1 QQIVDRCSVIS
12 AEGWDRREHGF
23 TDEEAVTG
31 RYVPHVVPLHS
42 IETDVHLV
50 AWIHRKEAVIVDTG
64 LKGELVAR
72 PGRLKLRPNT
82 RMQDIGDEEATHIVE
97 VAQPRVAGC

>member
-1 QQIVDRCSVIS
+1 MSRQLGSQLAVRSLRPCHHPENEVLVLVRGRVEGGLSQQIVDRCSVIS

-64 LKGELVAR
+64 LK
-72 PGRLKLRPNT
+72 
-82 RMQDIGDEEATHIVE
+82 
-97 VAQPRVAGC
+97 